1 MSQSRFANFEALR
14 RYREQG
20 RSFMVENP
28 GLLQLLSDDIY
39 PDEAHFIY
47 EILQN
52 SEDAGARHIR
62 FVLEAEKLSI
72 YHDGTRDFSLSD
84 VEAITTI
91 GESTGKDDETRIGKF
106 GIGFKA
112 VYSYT
117 TSPEV
122 HSSEFNFRILDVVY
136 PEEIAP
142 LNRELMA
149 KFTTAFVLPFDRAT
163 AKSAQRS
170 VDEIRKGL
178 IGMPLVSLLFLD
190 TLCEIEFVSHLGD
203 NVVLTRRTLDANLV
217 ELSRAG
223 YRDAQEFYFVLKE
236 DSAERTFD
244 SKARVGVAT
253 LCSPTD
259 EGFCVSPDL
268 DGVVSIYFPTISE
281 SSGLRFHVNGP
292 FASTVS
298 RDKPRRVPENDQLVE
313 VVGSVFVQLLESLR
327 ARDMLDMSALEIV
340 PTTNDPL
347 DDFWDPVRVAAL
359 DALRTKSLVPT
370 TSGWSPGDAVVAVSG
385 DARTFIGETDVHVL
399 GASPLDKAR
408 LEGVS
413 KLALEHRN
421 SRQGELHADVC
432 AWNVDAQAFRAWFT
446 NAIDGT
452 LDVNEGPDWIE
463 LLEAWVADKSLEQ
476 LTAMYALV
484 GRGLRTRRRDDWV
497 ADRSLEQLT
506 AMYALDRK
514 DLPARSK
521 AEAVQARLIP
531 VAGESGLKLMRPSEC
546 FLPSAQSTHA
556 ANLVDISK
564 ASDDKLADYER
575 CIEWLGT
582 ARWRLAMD
590 LTQRLSGHGSNL
602 DKDEFSS
609 WHTAEVTRYIEMWRE
624 DPKIAD
630 EFADVECLLVDCDEP
645 GSEHLRRP
653 RDLFVDDDV
662 HRTGWMSVHDVMFP
676 NENRAAA
683 WSGYAHLEGGLEF
696 LEAVGVRY
704 QLSPRK
710 GKAKKNPEF
719 NRLKAPSGKETDYL
733 LDVDWEMPG
742 LQVALRDASREF
754 RLFLWA
760 FANNS
765 SAESKLEATYR
776 PNYTA
781 STYTMT
787 AAWIQVLRDEPW
799 LEDTDGNYC
808 RPRDLNTETLAS
820 EFEAP
825 RRLLAAAL
833 KFGNEQVPQRTQAAG
848 DNYAAG
854 KLGFSDVEEA
864 ERAKR
869 LLDVMQYMPEHI
881 RRQLD
886 YELLRSGQAPLFSP
900 PLTDDEREKFLDY
913 IEDQPDIV
921 KVQKLRSTTEGWR
934 AVQKR
939 KRAYLEAEYGS
950 EKLWCQWCR
959 GSMPFLSPEGREYFE
974 AVKAIDSTSD
984 VPCNALLLCPTCA
997 AHFKVWKL
1005 WAKPVWLAALRDAS
1019 RGLYSERQ
1027 KEIVAEVKRGALGV
1041 PLQGLSI
1048 VFSPKHLSELSV
1060 LLEK

>member
-163 AKSAQRS
+163 AKSAKRS
-170 VDEIRKGL
+170 VDEIREGL

-223 YRDAQEFYFVLKE
+223 YQDAQEFYFVLKE
-236 DSAERTFD
+236 DSAERAFG

-253 LCSPTD
+253 LCSRTD

-327 ARDMLDMSALEIV
+327 AREMLDISALEIV

-359 DALRTKSLVPT
+359 DALRTRSLVPT

-385 DARTFIGETDVHVL
+385 EARTFIGETDVHVL

-421 SRQGELHADVC
+421 SRQGALHSDVC
-432 AWNVDAQAFRAWFT
+432 AWNVDAPAFRAWFA
-446 NAIDGT
+446 NAINGT

-463 LLEAWVADKSLEQ
+463 LLEDWVADKSLEQ
-476 LTAMYALV
+476 LTAMYALA
-484 GRGLRTRRRDDWV
+484 GRN
-497 ADRSLEQLT
+497 
-506 AMYALDRK
+506 
-514 DLPARSK
+514 LPARSK

-531 VAGESGLKLMRPSEC
+531 VAGELGLKLMRPSEC
-546 FLPSAQSTHA
+546 FIPSAQSTHGT
-556 ANLVDISK
+556 NLVDISK

-590 LTQRLSGHGSNL
+590 LTQRLSGHGSDL
-602 DKDEFSS
+602 DKEEFSI
-609 WHTAEVTRYIEMWRE
+609 WHIAEVTRYIEMWRE
-624 DPKIAD
+624 DTKIAG
-630 EFADVECLLVDCDEP
+630 EFADIECLLVDCDLP
-645 GSEHLRRP
+645 GPEHLRRP
-653 RDLFVDDDV
+653 RDLFVDDEV

-676 NENRAAA
+676 EENRAAA
-683 WSGYAHLEGGLEF
+683 WSGYAHLEGGLDF

-704 QLSPRK
+704 QLSPRE
-710 GKAKKNPEF
+710 GKAQNNPEF
-719 NRLKAPSGKETDYL
+719 SWREAPRGGVTRYL
-733 LDVDWEMPG
+733 HDQDWEMPG
-742 LQVALRDASREF
+742 LQVALREASRDF
-754 RLFLWA
+754 RLFLWS
-760 FANNS
+760 FANS
-765 SAESKLEATYR
+765 SPAEKKLEAKYS

-781 STYTMT
+781 PMYTMT

-808 RPRDLNTETLAS
+808 RPRELNEETLAS

-833 KFGNEQVPQRTQAAG
+833 KFGQVPQRTQVVG

-854 KLGFSDVEEA
+854 KLGFSDAEEA
-864 ERAKR
+864 ELAKR
-869 LLDVMQYMPEHI
+869 LLDATQNLPEDL
-881 RRQLD
+881 RRLLD
-886 YELLRSGQAPLFSP
+886 DALLRSGHDPLFSAA
-900 PLTDDEREKFLDY
+900 LTDEEREIFLDY

-921 KVQKLRSTTEGWR
+921 KVQKLRSTTEGWH

-939 KRAYLEAEYGS
+939 KRAYLEAEYRS

-959 GSMPFLSPEGREYFE
+959 GSMPFLAPDGEEYFE

-1019 RGLYSERQ
+1019 RGLDSGGQ
-1027 KEIVAEVKRGALGV
+1027 KEIVAEVQRGARGV
-1041 PLQGLSI
+1041 PLQGLS
-1048 VFSPKHLSELSV
+1048 VAFSPKHLSELSV